1 MEGEMTDH
9 GVPSLPAVMY
19 EEVVRGALAEDLGR
33 GGDLTTDAVVP
44 AASLSRGRVIS
55 RAAGVVAGLAP
66 GASVFQLLDPD
77 LEVTFE
83 VSDGDHVVAGSVLM
97 TVSGRTR
104 PILTGERT
112 ALNLV
117 GRLSGVATLTRAFV
131 DAVAGSGARVSCT
144 RKTTPGLRT
153 LEKYAVRCG
162 GGTNHRFGL
171 DDAVLVKDNHV
182 AVAGSVRAAVER
194 ARAAV
199 GHTVIVEVEVDT
211 LEQLGEALEVG
222 ADAVL
227 LDNMN
232 IDELRR
238 AVEMVGGRLVTEA
251 SGGITLDTA
260 AAAAATGVDLLSIG
274 ALTHSAP
281 SLDLT
286 LELDPTAG

>member
-1 MEGEMTDH
+1 MTDH

>member
-171 DDAVLVKDNHV
+171 DGAVLVKDNHV

>member
-1 MEGEMTDH
+1 MTDH

-66 GASVFQLLDPD
+66 GASVFRLLDPD

-131 DAVAGSGARVSCT
+131 DAIAGSGARVSCT

-182 AVAGSVRAAVER
+182 AVAGNVRAAVER

-199 GHTVIVEVEVDT
+199 GHTVMVEVEVDT

-232 IDELRR
+232 VDELRR

-286 LELDPTAG
+286 LELDPAAG

>member
-1 MEGEMTDH
+1 MTDH

-66 GASVFQLLDPD
+66 GASVFQILDPD
-77 LEVTFE
+77 LEVMFE
-83 VSDGDHVVAGSVLM
+83 VSDGDLVVAGSVLM

-131 DAVAGSGARVSCT
+131 DAVASSGARVSCT

-171 DDAVLVKDNHV
+171 DDAVLIKDNHV
-182 AVAGSVRAAVER
+182 AVAGNVRAAVER

-260 AAAAATGVDLLSIG
+260 AAAAATGVDLISIG